1 MPTIT
6 IDLPPD
12 LALRVADEATQRKQ
26 QLPEYVAQ
34 LVGKHLDS
42 DRRQQ
47 ELRPADRRPFHE
59 TASFEEWDEA
69 VLEWV
74 VGHEDIQ
81 APPIP
86 LEALRRENMYE
97 YRGL

>member
-1 MPTIT
+1 MSTIT

-12 LALRVADEATQRKQ
+12 LALRVAHEATERKQ

-34 LVGKHLDS
+34 LVGKHFAS
-42 DRRQQ
+42 DGRRQ
-47 ELRPADRRPFHE
+47 ELGPAGRRAFHE
-59 TASFEEWDEA
+59 TASFEEWDQA
-69 VLEWV
+69 FLEWV

-97 YRGL
+97 DRGL